1 MFGKGLTGITFIIVT
16 IFLFLPPNKKW
27 GPEAVLIAT
36 IGTIIAAV
44 LAILEVHKI
53 W

>member
-1 MFGKGLTGITFIIVT
+1 MFNKVLTGIAFIIVT
-16 IFLFLPPNKKW
+16 IFLFLPPSKKW

-36 IGTIIAAV
+36 IGTIVAAV